1 MAGSFFK
8 PSEEATDGFRLI
20 RLVKDGG
27 THVLREL
34 LDSIHPAA
42 KLPQVLK
49 NNYAKLYRLKA
60 RHVIFPSQWD
70 MLFHASGSPLDSKNF
85 DITLL
90 HLLLREICNLASPST
105 GWNNMPVDS
114 DVSCEANVA
123 RIKYFRNELCHG
135 VAIGVTKTEFEDKWK
150 RISSALVALGL
161 DQKDVDRLKSEPI
174 DHDIERLENEV
185 ENWKLDI
192 ESRLEILEQKSKR
205 DQSSIE
211 LSSSLPDKVPNVFGR
226 EEVIEEVKQD
236 IQSGTVAAVVITGGP
251 GFGKTTV
258 AKEVAHELAIEKDR
272 TVLFC
277 TLRSKETFDEVATEM
292 ILHCGEIYSQLP
304 NNPEQN
310 LKQWSQQLN
319 NLEEVKK
326 NVTFVL
332 DNADDV
338 LESEDRQKFVSILK
352 YMRTLSGQRVTFL
365 ITSRKFFRDPDL
377 QMKETRM
384 PYLSAENSKKVL
396 TSRVSDQ
403 EILTTLSETDELAK
417 LCKGV
422 PLALHIVGRHLSYI
436 KQDTLI
442 NSLKEKPLAILEE
455 GDLSVKRAIEASF
468 YLLSKREQETLVLL
482 SLFPG
487 SFDSEAAEAV
497 IRATA
502 EADYDII
509 LLSLVKGPLVE
520 KSGPYRYE
528 IHPLIQHFLKIIGQ
542 SEPSRYL
549 KLVDRA
555 KRLACTHFM
564 SRIAENA
571 GMYWSKDKCKES
583 IEAFNKDRNNFEYFL
598 EIYVQ
603 GREIQDQII
612 VDICR
617 AFMEDLPEK
626 CLYLEMCVLPKF
638 YTSFLERLL
647 ETFPLDHQPVHRVEI
662 LCLLG
667 FESRKKGDSQKYKEL
682 MQEAEQIHSK
692 KFTEFERNPLS
703 KTLFCNSYAFFLLEN
718 NEDPHKERIQRE
730 TVETAL
736 KVSQEKFGDHQQTA
750 VALKRAGLFEISL
763 NERDE
768 AVRLLKEALKIF
780 QKCLGKHLLTAICLQ
795 DIADF
800 YFQPNDNE
808 RLDICLK
815 LYAEAIE
822 MFEDLGMSGNRVTI
836 LTIKR
841 FAICHIEKGDFDEAM
856 NLLTKAAKVA
866 ELELEEDHTW
876 KVLIKTGFAFLH
888 DKMGNQQQAIDAMK
902 DGLLMKERLGLP
914 MDKLENYDKIQEF
927 VERFPYEDFP
937 GTAKIEGCLSPSPP
951 LFIAKRKT
959 DESPCIDK
967 KRRKYK

>member
-1 MAGSFFK
+1 MCFDVWRFPLITQIEVKKMAGSFFK
-8 PSEEATDGFRLI
+8 PSEETTDGFRLI

-27 THVLREL
+27 THVLMEL
-34 LDSIHPAA
+34 LDCIHPAA
-42 KLPQVLK
+42 KLPQALY
-49 NNYAKLYRLKA
+49 NNRKTLSFLKA
-60 RHVIFPSQWD
+60 KRVIFPSQWD
-70 MLFHASGSPLDSKNF
+70 MLFPASGFPPDSKNF

-90 HLLLREICNLASPST
+90 HLLLREICNLKAPST

-114 DVSCEANVA
+114 DVSREANIA
-123 RIKYFRNELCHG
+123 RIKCFRNELCHA

-150 RISSALVALGL
+150 IVSSALVALGL
-161 DQKDVDRLKSEPI
+161 DQEEVDRLKSEPI
-174 DHDIERLENEV
+174 DHDIERLEKEV

-365 ITSRKFFRDPDL
+365 VTSRKVFTDPDL
-377 QMKETRM
+377 QMKEKRM
-384 PYLSAENSKKVL
+384 PSLSDENARKVL
-396 TSRVSDQ
+396 KSRVSDQ
-403 EILTTLSETDELAK
+403 EILKTLSRTEELAQ
-417 LCKGV
+417 LCGGV
-422 PLALHIVGRHLSYI
+422 PLALHIVGLHLSYI
-436 KQDTLI
+436 EQDRLI
-442 NSLKEKPLAILEE
+442 KSLKDKPLEILEE
-455 GDLSVKRAIEASF
+455 GELSLQKAIQTSFNLLQSKCQQEA
-468 YLLSKREQETLVLL
+468 LVLL

-487 SFDSEAAEAV
+487 SFDVNAAKAV
-497 IRATA
+497 IEVAT
-502 EADYDII
+502 DQDPIKV

-528 IHPLIQHFLKIIGQ
+528 IHPLIQHFLKKIGQ

-549 KLVDRA
+549 KLLDRA
-555 KRLACTHFM
+555 RTLACTHFM

-583 IEAFNKDRNNFEYFL
+583 IEAFNKDQNNFEYFL
-598 EIYVQ
+598 QIYAR
-603 GREIQDQII
+603 GREIQDQGI
-612 VDICR
+612 VDACK
-617 AFMEDLPEK
+617 AFMEDLPDK

-638 YTSFLERLL
+638 YISFLERLL
-647 ETFPLDHQPVHRVEI
+647 ETFSLDHEPVHRVDI

-667 FESRKKGDSQKYKEL
+667 FESRKKGDRPKYKEL
-682 MQEAEQIHSK
+682 MEEAEQIHSE

-703 KTLFCNSYAFFLLEN
+703 KTLFCNSYAFFLLQN
-718 NEDPHKERIQRE
+718 NKDPHKEKILRE

-736 KVSQEKFGDHQQTA
+736 KVSQEKFGDHPQTA
-750 VALKRAGLFEISL
+750 VALKRAGQFEKSR

-795 DIADF
+795 DIANL

-808 RLDICLK
+808 GLDICLK

-836 LTIKR
+836 LTLKN
-841 FAICHIEKGDFDEAM
+841 FATCHTEKGNFEEAM
-856 NLLTKAAKVA
+856 KLLTKAEKVA
-866 ELELEEDHTW
+866 ELELEEGHKW
-876 KVLIKTGFAFLH
+876 KFLIKTAFISLH
-888 DKMGNQQQAIDAMK
+888 DKMGN
-902 DGLLMKERLGLP
+902 
-914 MDKLENYDKIQEF
+914 
-927 VERFPYEDFP
+927 
-937 GTAKIEGCLSPSPP
+937 
-951 LFIAKRKT
+951 
-959 DESPCIDK
+959 
-967 KRRKYK
+967 